1 LGPQQKVAGNS
12 GLGNSAHSTNKEFG
26 MKERS
31 ALPQRIFSIQGIL
44 CLVIALTVSMPPAAV
59 AQTAASS
66 SQEEAKQPST
76 GEEELEPLPLSP
88 IEKAEKNGTAIYLS
102 ERDIIKLALENNID
116 VAVDN
121 LNDLSSKAS
130 LYGAYGNYDPT
141 LGATMRYNSSKSPNT
156 STTEAS
162 SEGFITSKTF
172 SYDTTFR
179 KNIQTGGNVNATM
192 STTRSTDDRN
202 INFYSSNYNGNASVS
217 FSQPLWRNL
226 LIDSSRASI
235 KIRKLDLQ
243 TTDSQFRRNLTTS
256 ISRIQQQYWD
266 FISAIKNYD
275 IQRNSLKLAQKNLS
289 DIRKK
294 VEVGTLA
301 PIEITQARYQV
312 AQTKLSLI
320 TAEDTIHRQ
329 MNTLRQ
335 YISKDR
341 NNDIWSKVIV
351 PTDTPEFREYKIDRE
366 TAIATALKNRPEIE
380 QSDLALKKSDIN
392 LKLNRNAK
400 KWGVDFTASYG
411 ARASTGAPKPE
422 YVAILGEGGGLGTLY
437 SDMFSDMFTGGLTN
451 WSVSVSVDI
460 PLWTRNED
468 VSIANELINRRKT
481 VLQRNKTEQQI
492 QVDIRNA
499 VQAIETNRQQVET
512 AKLNKELAQEQL
524 DGENKRFEAGLSEF
538 YRVLDQQNRYADA
551 ENRELS
557 AIISYTKSIISLQE
571 SMNTLL
577 QNDDIQVAKS
587 ASEHIPELK
596 LFE

>member
-1 LGPQQKVAGNS
+1 MKV
-12 GLGNSAHSTNKEFG
+12 
-26 MKERS
+26 RS
-31 ALPQRIFSIQGIL
+31 ALPQRILSVQGIL
-44 CLVIALTVSMPPAAV
+44 CLVIILTASMPLAAV
-59 AQTAASS
+59 AQQAAPS
-66 SQEEAKQPST
+66 SQEEAKQPSMD
-76 GEEELEPLPLSP
+76 EELESLPLSP
-88 IEKAEKNGTAIYLS
+88 IEKAEKDGTAIHLS
-102 ERDIIKLALENNID
+102 EKDIIKLALENNID
-116 VAVDN
+116 VAVDD
-121 LNDLSSKAS
+121 LNKLSSKAS

-141 LGATMRYNSSKSPNT
+141 LGATTRYNSSKSPNT

-226 LIDSSRASI
+226 LIDSTRASI
-235 KIRKLDLQ
+235 KIRKLDLE
-243 TTDSQFRRNLTTS
+243 TTDSQFRRDLTTN

-266 FISAIKNYD
+266 LISAIKNYD
-275 IQRNSLKLAQKNLS
+275 IQRNALKLSQKNLS

-301 PIEITQARYQV
+301 PIEITQANYQV
-312 AQTKLSLI
+312 AQNRMSLI

-341 NNDIWSKVIV
+341 NSDIWSKVIV
-351 PTDTPEFREYKIDRE
+351 PTDTPEFHEYKIDRQ
-366 TAIATALKNRPEIE
+366 TAIDAALKNRPEIE

-422 YVAILGEGGGLGTLY
+422 YISILGEGGGLGTLY

-468 VSIANELINRRKT
+468 VSIANELINKRKT

-492 QVDIRNA
+492 QVEIRNA

-551 ENRELS
+551 ENRELT
-557 AIISYTKSIISLQE
+557 AVVSYTKSIIALKE
-571 SMNTLL
+571 AMNTLL
-577 QNDDIQVAKS
+577 QNDDIEIAKS